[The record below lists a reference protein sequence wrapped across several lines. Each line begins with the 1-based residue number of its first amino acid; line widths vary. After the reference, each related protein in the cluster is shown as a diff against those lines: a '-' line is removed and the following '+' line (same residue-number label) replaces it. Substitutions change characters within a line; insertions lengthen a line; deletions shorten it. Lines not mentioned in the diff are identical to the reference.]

1 MNIKCSTHVLEFD
14 DWCWWRRI
22 SFQCSRTKWFRV
34 WYCLSNF
41 GRWVMWQL
49 LLAKEVLVSSA
60 LQFDIELKKLKSKIS
75 ADRYF
80 KSTKLNS
87 GNQKP
92 YRYNCQRCFF
102 FSLFLTVVWH
112 WTFSSQS
119 KYTQRK
125 HKSWSVNDQGVN
137 NRFDLIY
144 LFIFYFGFL
153 I

>member
-102 FSLFLTVVWH
+102 FHYFWLLFDIGRFLAKANTPKENINPD
-112 WTFSSQS
+112 QS
-119 KYTQRK
+119 VIK
-125 HKSWSVNDQGVN
+125 G
-137 NRFDLIY
+137 
-144 LFIFYFGFL
+144 
-153 I
+153 